1 MMSFRFQLQSV
12 LDIKLKELEEAEVVE
27 RTIRNEITLREQ
39 RVNDLRD
46 AYLLDRDQLNDA
58 VRQAQLQQ
66 VKLFEISLEDKKFK
80 IMEILRMLAQLR
92 ELFQLAKK
100 RTLALRK
107 KTKGLER
114 IKEKRFAEYESRA
127 ERRLQQEIDSRSA
140 MQTWSRDVR
149 NAGSTGN
156 SGETA

>member
-1 MMSFRFQLQSV
+1 MAFKFQLQSV
-12 LDIKLKELEEAEVVE
+12 LDIKLKELEEAESVE
-27 RTIRNEITLREQ
+27 RTIRNEITLREK

-92 ELFQLAKK
+92 ELLQHAKQ

-114 IKEKRFAEYESRA
+114 IKDKRFAEHESRA
-127 ERRLQQEIDSRSA
+127 ERRLQQEIDGRSA
-140 MQTWSRDVR
+140 MQTWSRNNR
-149 NAGSTGN
+149 ERA
-156 SGETA
+156 

>member
-1 MMSFRFQLQSV
+1 MMAFKFQLQSV
-12 LDIKLKELEEAEVVE
+12 LDIKLKELEEAEIVE

-39 RVNDLRD
+39 RVNNLRD

-92 ELFQLAKK
+92 ELLQHAKQ

-114 IKEKRFAEYESRA
+114 IKDKRFAEHETRA

-140 MQTWSRDVR
+140 MQTWSR
-149 NAGSTGN
+149 NAGNTGN
-156 SGETA
+156 SGEPA

>member
-1 MMSFRFQLQSV
+1 MMGFKFQLQSV
-12 LDIKLKELEEAEVVE
+12 LDIKLKELEEAEIVE
-27 RTIRNEITLREQ
+27 RTIRNEITLREK

-92 ELFQLAKK
+92 ELLQHAKQ

-114 IKEKRFAEYESRA
+114 IKDKRFVEHESRA

-140 MQTWSRDVR
+140 MQTWSRNNR
-149 NAGSTGN
+149 ERA
-156 SGETA
+156 

>member
-1 MMSFRFQLQSV
+1 MMAFKFQLQSV
-12 LDIKLKELEEAEVVE
+12 LDIKIKELEEAEIVE
-27 RTIRNEITLREQ
+27 RTIRNEITVREQ
-39 RVNDLRD
+39 KVNDLRD

-66 VKLFEISLEDKKFK
+66 VKLYEVSLEDKKFK

-92 ELFQLAKK
+92 ELLQHAKQ
-100 RTLALRK
+100 RTLSLRK

-114 IKEKRFAEYESRA
+114 IKDKRLAEHESRA

-140 MQTWSRDVR
+140 MQTWSRNNR
-149 NAGSTGN
+149 ERA
-156 SGETA
+156 

>member
-1 MMSFRFQLQSV
+1 MMAFKFQLQSV
-12 LDIKLKELEEAEVVE
+12 LEIKIKELEEAEIVE

-58 VRQAQLQQ
+58 VRQAKLQQ

-92 ELFQLAKK
+92 ELLQHAKQ

-114 IKEKRFAEYESRA
+114 IKDKRFAEYETRA
-127 ERRLQQEIDSRSA
+127 ERRQQQEIDSRSA
-140 MQTWSRDVR
+140 MQTWSRNAR
-149 NAGSTGN
+149 NTGS
-156 SGETA
+156 SGEPA